1 MVNIVPFLGRG
12 KDPSNP
18 QQNNT
23 KSSSKPK
30 TVSFPQDSI
39 SNTSKPRDQQPTC
52 DKPSKTKPT
61 KSFNLSNYQIK
72 PQSPPRSS
80 QKSNF
85 EIANE
90 ILAEEKATQE
100 AEKDFWR
107 KRNEEARQRYYG
119 VKGGRPRYG
128 WESPNAKTPKSAKD
142 SSQSKISSSRSKPP
156 SQPKTTSTQ
165 STASSKLEVPSNPAR
180 LKLGDLRLE
189 KSHSERVGVKSPTP
203 STREVWNTL
212 YAKNQEIH
220 SLRLSHQEMLEELHA
235 HQIGL
240 RYHKRALDEARW
252 ESEECYQTLSL
263 LNRLAGEGKR
273 FDEKVWLERIQ
284 LRNRL
289 RQLEEETKEL
299 KVKGEQ
305 CRQMLESVDAI
316 WFKEWEEKEILIQE
330 LKGAKAE
337 NKRLSVELRDVYKRA
352 GRDRLDTRLERRDS
366 SRDGEFYDAP
376 ERAGQCGGG
385 SGKCSPPGRVEAEG
399 PRVPPRISSLHWQN
413 LARSASARR
422 EQFEK
427 EERSKS
433 KTMPKPNKSLEIP
446 QVQFEEERL
455 SLQPGQDWWS
465 QLYGWP
471 CSTRVLTV

>member
-1 MVNIVPFLGRG
+1 MVNILPFLGG
-12 KDPSNP
+12 DKDPSNP
-18 QQNNT
+18 QQINT
-23 KSSSKPK
+23 GKPNKPK
-30 TVSFPQDSI
+30 TVSFPKDSA
-39 SNTSKPRDQQPTC
+39 SNASKPRDQQPARDKSQKTKTQQLKSSWGSNQT
-52 DKPSKTKPT
+52 KPSTGTP
-61 KSFNLSNYQIK
+61 
-72 PQSPPRSS
+72 
-80 QKSNF
+80 QKSHF
-85 EIANE
+85 EIATE
-90 ILAEEKATQE
+90 ILAEDKATQQ

-119 VKGGRPRYG
+119 VTGGRPRYG
-128 WESPNAKTPKSAKD
+128 WESPNAKSSTNKNVVEKNSAHLTT
-142 SSQSKISSSRSKPP
+142 SSKLKAPSNPSRSKPG
-156 SQPKTTSTQ
+156 
-165 STASSKLEVPSNPAR
+165 N
-180 LKLGDLRLE
+180 LRLGR
-189 KSHSERVGVKSPTP
+189 SQSERVGVKSPTP

-235 HQIGL
+235 HRIGL

-263 LNRLAGEGKR
+263 LNRLTGEGKR

-299 KVKGEQ
+299 RVKWEQ
-305 CRQMLESVDAI
+305 CQQMLETVDAI
-316 WFKEWEEKEILIQE
+316 WFKEWEEKEMLIQE
-330 LKGAKAE
+330 LKGARAE

-352 GRDRLDTRLERRDS
+352 GRDMTDTRLERRDS

-376 ERAGQCGGG
+376 ERVGQCGGG
-385 SGKCSPPGRVEAEG
+385 SGKSSPPGRAEAEG

-433 KTMPKPNKSLEIP
+433 KTVSTPIKSLEVP
-446 QVQFEEERL
+446 QAQFEEERL
-455 SLQPGQDWWS
+455 SPQPDQVWWS